1 MGASEPV
8 GIIPFWQ
15 ERAMQ
20 RFCAII
26 VWVPIMAVEPSVRA
40 EDKPPD
46 TRPATQ
52 PAVRGIDWPAFLVHD
67 AAVQAELKLTNAQ
80 QAGVR
85 GVVAELAGSLWELR
99 NYPPDQQATRSRS
112 LATRLRAKLKPLL
125 SATQRERLGQITFR
139 ARGAAAALEP
149 ETASRLALTDDQ
161 RERIQAAVRK
171 ARIASETLDSLVASS
186 QHREARDVVSRRIR
200 TEEYNT
206 LISIL
211 SAAQEKEWTALSGKP
226 FDLSQIKPFLVP
238 APELRGKQTWVN
250 SKPLTLAGLRG
261 QVVVVHFWTFGCIN
275 CIHNYAAYRNWQ
287 KTFAQKGVTLVG
299 IHTPETDG
307 EHSVE
312 KLREK
317 TKENELTFPI
327 LVDNERENWKAW
339 SNNIWPAVYLVDK
352 QGRIRYWWYGELNW
366 QGATGEKLM
375 TTRIEELLREKP
387 EHVKTVSN

>member
-1 MGASEPV
+1 
-8 GIIPFWQ
+8 
-15 ERAMQ
+15 MQ
-20 RFCAII
+20 RFCAIT
-26 VWVPIMAVEPSVRA
+26 VWVPFMVVGPSVHA
-40 EDKPPD
+40 ADEPPD
-46 TRPATQ
+46 TRPATR
-52 PAVRGIDWPAFLVHD
+52 PAAQGIDWPAFLVHD
-67 AAVQAELKLTNAQ
+67 AAVQAELKLTDAQ

-85 GVVAELAGSLWELR
+85 AVVEELAGSLWELR
-99 NYPPDQQATRSRS
+99 NYPSGEQATRSRS

-125 SATQRERLGQITFR
+125 SETQRERLGQITFR

-171 ARIASETLDSLVASS
+171 ARIASETLDSLVTSS
-186 QHREARDVVSRRIR
+186 QHREARDVVARRIR

-211 SAAQEKEWTALSGKP
+211 SAAQEKEWAALGGKP
-226 FDLSQIKPFLVP
+226 FDLSQIKPFVMP

-275 CIHNYAAYRNWQ
+275 CIHNYPAYRNWQ

-307 EHSVE
+307 EHSLE

-317 TKENELTFPI
+317 AKENELSFPI

-375 TTRIEELLREKP
+375 ATRIEELLREKP
-387 EHVKTVSN
+387 EQVRTVSN